1 MPSLASL
8 AGRSTSFLIPFILLV
23 LSTEIITIHNRNAEK
38 SKEMQ
43 RNPIEMQRLLF
54 EPDRGSSAHSTLV
67 RKHCAVSLRV
77 QNVEALK
84 AKPTKLLKLSVKN

>member
-1 MPSLASL
+1 M
-8 AGRSTSFLIPFILLV
+8 LV

-54 EPDRGSSAHSTLV
+54 EPDRGLRPERHGQEALRGVT
-67 RKHCAVSLRV
+67 RV